1 VVSGPFQIHDGRN
14 QKMKRRD
21 ILKWSASAGGLGL
34 LAGKPSTASAAMPV
48 LKPTVPQKADLI
60 SASLRRLGLAAQ
72 QATYLWTESHINLAG
87 VPMADFVPPGELP
100 ALEHQLKTTTRA
112 VEAVTN
118 FAASFAT
125 SPLASSS
132 LLSLDNL
139 RNRLAAAQASF
150 DGLAANNSGVQTLPV
165 TVLNLLGSLASTVGD
180 IGTQLKQ
187 IHYNLLMQGTPSGE
201 TKAVA
206 QYDALF
212 VTIEKPAVAQVLH
225 DDDVFAYMR
234 VGGPNPMLIKQ
245 VRSLP
250 PKFPLS
256 DAQYRQAMGSDDSLL
271 AAANA
276 GRLYLLDYE
285 GLGDIAP
292 LGPVNKPLTGTG
304 YGCAPIALFARAK
317 SGRSL
322 VPVAIQCGQSPSL
335 DPIYLRVDDATNGEA
350 YWAWQSAK
358 TAVQVADFN
367 YHEMFVHLGRTHL
380 MSEAFA
386 MATQRQL
393 AVVHPLNRL
402 LAPHLEGAMFI
413 NEAATLLI
421 MAPLTT
427 GDVILTAPIETLQR
441 ECGRDRLACDFYANM
456 LPNDLHARGVDNT
469 DELPDYPFRDDA
481 LLIWNAI
488 IQWVGEYVAVYYAND
503 NDVTGDY
510 ELKAWATELATSGKI
525 KGFKAIS
532 TRSQLV
538 TVVTAIIFNASA
550 QHAAVNFPQY
560 SIMTYAPFS
569 AGTGGAPAPVAAA
582 GQSQAS
588 WSQMLPSM
596 LAAREQILL
605 FHILGG
611 VYYRPL
617 GVYLDNAFPYL
628 PVLLDPAI
636 TSPGGPLDRF
646 RTALAGIENTIQ
658 QRNASRTRPYEHLL
672 PSRIPSSTNI

>member
-1 VVSGPFQIHDGRN
+1 
-14 QKMKRRD
+14 MKRRD
-21 ILKWSASAGGLGL
+21 ILKWTASATGSLGL
-34 LAGKPSTASAAMPV
+34 LAGTPATASAAVPV
-48 LKPTVPQKADLI
+48 LKPTLPQKANLI
-60 SASLRRLGLAAQ
+60 DAAARRLQLIGQ
-72 QATYLWTESHINLAG
+72 QALYLWTESHVNLAG
-87 VPMADFVPPGELP
+87 VPMGVLVPPAELP
-100 ALEHQLKTTTRA
+100 TLEHQLKTATLA

-125 SPLASSS
+125 GNALASSS
-132 LLSLDNL
+132 LQSLDNL
-139 RNRLAAAQASF
+139 RSRLAATQASF
-150 DGLAANNSGVQTLPV
+150 DSVAAANAGVLALPAA
-165 TVLNLLGSLASTVGD
+165 VLALLASLTSAVGD

-187 IHYNLLMQGTPSGE
+187 IHYNLLVLGTQGTQAK
-201 TKAVA
+201 TVA

-212 VTIEKPAVAQVLH
+212 VTIAEPAIAQLLH
-225 DDDVFAYMR
+225 DNDAFAYMR

-245 VRSLP
+245 ALALP
-250 PKFPLS
+250 AKFPLS
-256 DAQYRQAMGSDDSLL
+256 DAQYRQAMGSDDSLAD
-271 AAANA
+271 AAGS
-276 GRLYLLDYE
+276 GRLYLLDYV

-292 LGPVNKPLTGTG
+292 TGPVSKPLTGTG
-304 YGCAPIALFARAK
+304 YCYAPIALFARPR
-317 SGRSL
+317 SGSSL
-322 VPVAIQCGQSPSL
+322 VPVAIQCGQDPSL
-335 DPIYLRVDDATNGEA
+335 NPIFVRVDDATNAEA

-393 AVVHPLNRL
+393 AVQHPLSRL

-413 NEAATLLI
+413 NEAATLII
-421 MAPLTT
+421 MGSLTT
-427 GDVILTAPIETLQR
+427 GDVILAAPIETLQR
-441 ECGRDRLACDFYANM
+441 ECGRDRLAYDFYANM
-456 LPNDLHARGVDNT
+456 LPSDLRARGVDNT
-469 DELPDYPFRDDA
+469 DQLPDYPYRDDA

-488 IQWVGEYVAVYYAND
+488 NQWVGEYVAVYYASD
-503 NDVTGDY
+503 SDVTGDY
-510 ELKAWATELATSGKI
+510 ELRAWATELGQSGKI
-525 KGFKAIS
+525 KGFTAIT

-538 TVVTAIIFNASA
+538 SVVTAIIFNASA
-550 QHAAVNFPQY
+550 QHAAVNFPQS

-569 AGTGGAPAPVAAA
+569 AGTGGAQAPSGAG

-588 WSQMLPSM
+588 WSQLLPSM
-596 LAAREQILL
+596 LAAQEQILL

-617 GVYLDNAFPYL
+617 GEYLDNAFPYL

-646 RTALAGIENTIQ
+646 RSSLAGIENIIR
-658 QRNASRTRPYEHLL
+658 QRNLARTRPYEYLL

>member
-1 VVSGPFQIHDGRN
+1 
-14 QKMKRRD
+14 MKRRD
-21 ILKWSASAGGLGL
+21 ILKWSASASTLGL
-34 LAGKPSTASAAMPV
+34 LAGKPSSTTAAVPV
-48 LKPTVPQKADLI
+48 PKPTLPQKLDPI
-60 SASLRRLGLAAQ
+60 SASVRRLGLITQ
-72 QATYLWTESHINLAG
+72 QATYRWTESHINLAG
-87 VPMADFVPPGELP
+87 VPMGAVVPPSELP
-100 ALEHQLKTTTRA
+100 ALEHQLKATTRA
-112 VEAVTN
+112 LEAVTN
-118 FAASFAT
+118 FAASFAPST
-125 SPLASSS
+125 LSSSS
-132 LLSLDNL
+132 LQSLGDL
-139 RNRLAAAQASF
+139 RNRLALAQASF
-150 DGLAANNSGVQTLPV
+150 DSLLSANAGVLTLPA
-165 TVLNLLGSLASTVGD
+165 TVLTLLGSLTSTVGD

-187 IHYNLLMQGTPSGE
+187 IHYNLLVQGAQGNQ
-201 TKAVA
+201 TKTVA

-212 VTIEKPAVAQVLH
+212 VTIEKPAVAQVLR
-225 DDDVFAYMR
+225 DNDFFASMR
-234 VGGPNPMLIKQ
+234 VAGPNPMLIKK
-245 VRSLP
+245 VSSLP
-250 PKFPLS
+250 AKFPLS
-256 DAQYRQAMGSDDSLL
+256 DAQYRQAMGSDDSLAE
-271 AAANA
+271 AASE

-285 GLGDIAP
+285 GLGDMAP
-292 LGPVNKPLTGTG
+292 SGPVNKPLTGTG
-304 YGCAPIALFARAK
+304 YAYAPIALFARSK
-317 SGRSL
+317 LGRSL
-322 VPVAIQCGQSPSL
+322 VPVAIQCAQDPSL
-335 DPIYLRVDDATNGEA
+335 SPIFLRVDNAADAAAAA

-393 AVVHPLNRL
+393 AVAHPLSRL

-441 ECGRDRLACDFYANM
+441 ECGRDRLAYDFYDNM
-456 LPNDLHARGVDNT
+456 LPNDLRARGVDNPA
-469 DELPDYPFRDDA
+469 ELPDYPYRDDA

-488 IQWVGEYVAVYYAND
+488 SQWVGEYVAVYYAND
-503 NDVTGDY
+503 ADVTGDY

-525 KGFKAIS
+525 KGFKAIT
-532 TRSQLV
+532 TRSQLA

-569 AGTGGAPAPVAAA
+569 AGTGGAPAPAAAA
-582 GQSQAS
+582 GQTEAS
-588 WSQMLPSM
+588 WSQLLPSR
-596 LAAREQILL
+596 LAAQEQILL

-617 GVYLDNAFPYL
+617 GEYRDNAFPYL

-636 TSPGGPLDRF
+636 VGPGGPLERF
-646 RTALAGIENTIQ
+646 RTALAGIESTIQ
-658 QRNASRTRPYEHLL
+658 QRNAARPRPYEHLL

>member
-1 VVSGPFQIHDGRN
+1 
-14 QKMKRRD
+14 MKRRD
-21 ILKWSASAGGLGL
+21 ILKWSASATASASALGV
-34 LAGKPSTASAAMPV
+34 LAGKPSSASAALPV
-48 LKPTVPQKADLI
+48 PRPTLPQKIDPI
-60 SASLRRLGLAAQ
+60 SASLRRLGLITQ
-72 QATYLWTESHINLAG
+72 QATYRWTEQHINLAG
-87 VPMADFVPPGELP
+87 VPMGAVVPPGELP

-118 FAASFAT
+118 FAASFAPGALST
-125 SPLASSS
+125 SS
-132 LLSLDNL
+132 LQSLDNL
-139 RNRLAAAQASF
+139 RSRLALAQASF
-150 DGLAANNSGVQTLPV
+150 DSLAAANAGVLSLPAAVLTLLSGLT
-165 TVLNLLGSLASTVGD
+165 SSVGD

-187 IHYNLLMQGTPSGE
+187 IHSNLIQGPQGSQAKT
-201 TKAVA
+201 VA

-212 VTIEKPAVAQVLH
+212 VTIEKPAVAQFLR
-225 DDDVFAYMR
+225 DNDFFASMR
-234 VGGPNPMLIKQ
+234 VAGANPMLIKQ
-245 VRSLP
+245 ARSLP
-250 PKFPLS
+250 AKFPLS
-256 DAQYRQAMGSDDSLL
+256 DAQYRQAMGEGDSLAE
-271 AAANA
+271 AASA

-292 LGPVNKPLTGTG
+292 PGPVTKPLTGTG
-304 YGCAPIALFARAK
+304 YAYAPIALFARPK

-322 VPVAIQCGQSPSL
+322 VPVAIQCGQNPALSP
-335 DPIYLRVDDATNGEA
+335 IFVRVDDAANAEA

-393 AVVHPLNRL
+393 AVAHPLSRL

-427 GDVILTAPIETLQR
+427 GDAILAAPIETLQR
-441 ECGRDRLACDFYANM
+441 ECGRDRLAYDFYDNM
-456 LPNDLHARGVDNT
+456 LPNDLRVRGVDST
-469 DELPDYPFRDDA
+469 EALPDYPYRDDA

-488 IQWVGEYVAVYYAND
+488 SQWVGEYIGVYYAND
-503 NDVTGDY
+503 GDVTGDY
-510 ELKAWATELATSGKI
+510 ELKAWAGELATSGKI
-525 KGFKAIS
+525 KGFRPIT

-538 TVVTAIIFNASA
+538 SVVTAIIFNASA

-569 AGTGGAPAPVAAA
+569 AGTGGAPAPLAVA
-582 GQSQAS
+582 GQTAAS
-588 WSQMLPSM
+588 WSQLLPSR
-596 LAAREQILL
+596 LAAQEQILL

-617 GVYLDNAFPYL
+617 GEYRDNAFPYL
-628 PVLLDPAI
+628 PVLLDPAVVG
-636 TSPGGPLDRF
+636 PGGPLERF
-646 RTALAGIENTIQ
+646 RTALAGIESTIV
-658 QRNASRTRPYEHLL
+658 QRNAARARPYEHLL